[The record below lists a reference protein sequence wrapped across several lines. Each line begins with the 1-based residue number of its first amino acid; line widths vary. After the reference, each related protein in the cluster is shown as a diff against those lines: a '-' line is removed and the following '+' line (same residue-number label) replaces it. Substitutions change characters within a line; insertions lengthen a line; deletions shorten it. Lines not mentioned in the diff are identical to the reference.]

1 MRKLALVAA
10 VLTAAGLA
18 AGCGSPAPE
27 AGAPARGVVPW
38 ADRPAA
44 LYAAPGPRKFATDAR
59 PCQPSDLRMSPG
71 RSGVGLG
78 HTNVAIQFTNRSAT
92 ACVLLG
98 YPKVAGISA
107 RGPIT
112 RLAAAHGSYFGA
124 PGPPANIA
132 PGQTA
137 AVNISGA
144 DACQAAQQGQH
155 RFYRRLRIGLP
166 GGGSVDAPAA
176 PFDAICG
183 VSVSQFGVP
192 AGQPAVP
199 PPSPLTARIT
209 AAATAR
215 PGADFTYTVTLTNPT
230 ATAYPLRPCPAYEE
244 YVYAITGPGKAAA
257 RNDHVVKNYYLN
269 CDTVHEISARGS
281 ATYQMRLQLPP
292 GLPTGVPAKFVW
304 LLQGLAG
311 PGTSAP
317 LRIGTWPWRAHGYP
331 GP

>member
-1 MRKLALVAA
+1 VRKLAIVVA
-10 VLTAAGLA
+10 VTVAGLTV
-18 AGCGSPAPE
+18 GCGSPARE
-27 AGAPARGVVPW
+27 AGAPAKGVVPW
-38 ADRPAA
+38 ADRPTAP
-44 LYAAPGPRKFATDAR
+44 YAEPGPRKFATDAR
-59 PCQPSDLRMSPG
+59 PCQSSDLRMSPG

-98 YPKVAGISA
+98 YPKVAGIPAS
-107 RGPIT
+107 GPST
-112 RLAAAHGSYFGA
+112 PLAATHGSYFGD

-137 AVNISGA
+137 AVNVSGA
-144 DACQAAQQGQH
+144 DACHAAQEGQH

-166 GGGSVDAPAA
+166 GGGSMDAPAA

-209 AAATAR
+209 AAAAVR
-215 PGADFTYTVTLTNPT
+215 PGEDFTYTVTLTNPT

-257 RNDHVVKNYYLN
+257 RDDHVVKNYYLK
-269 CDTVHEISARGS
+269 CDTVHEISAHHS
-281 ATYQMRLQLPP
+281 VTYQMRLQLPP

-317 LRIGTWPWRAHGYP
+317 LRIGT
-331 GP
+331 

>member
-1 MRKLALVAA
+1 VGKLALVAA
-10 VLTAAGLA
+10 VVAVAGLA

-27 AGAPARGVVPW
+27 AGPPAKGVVPW

-44 LYAAPGPRKFATDAR
+44 RYVEPGPRKFATDAR

-78 HTNVAIQFTNRSAT
+78 NTSVAIQFTNRSAT

-107 RGPIT
+107 SGAIT
-112 RLAAAHGSYFGA
+112 PLAATHGSYFGD

-137 AVNISGA
+137 AVNVSGA
-144 DACQAAQQGQH
+144 DACHAAQKGQR

-166 GGGSVDAPAA
+166 GGGSVDAPVAA
-176 PFDAICG
+176 FDAICG

-192 AGQPAVP
+192 ADQPAVP
-199 PPSPLTARIT
+199 PPSPLNARIT
-209 AAATAR
+209 AAATIR
-215 PGADFTYTVTLTNPT
+215 PGEDFTYTVTLTNPT
-230 ATAYPLRPCPAYEE
+230 ATAYPLTPCPAYEE

-257 RNDHVVKNYYLN
+257 RDDHVVKNYYLN
-269 CDTVHEISARGS
+269 CDTVHQISAYGS
-281 ATYQMRLQLPP
+281 VTYQMRLQLPP

-304 LLQGLAG
+304 LLQGLDG
-311 PGTSAP
+311 PGASAP
-317 LRIGTWPWRAHGYP
+317 LRIGA
-331 GP
+331 